1 MQAKE
6 PAAQPRPAPPCP
18 IGRAAEVLG
27 DRWTLLIL
35 RNATVGTTRFDDF
48 KSDLGIADNILSN
61 RLGRLVDAGL
71 MTKVPY
77 RDNGRSRNEY
87 RLTSAGADV
96 LPLLH
101 ALAAW
106 GQQHTE
112 PGQPAEP
119 MQVIHLAC
127 GYPTADE
134 RACDHCGQ
142 PVERD
147 QEAWLRP
154 GGRPSRSRSPSP
166 SGLTRSS
173 LPVSF
178 GPQDIACIP
187 GVCDVPIVIKG
198 IPR

>member
-6 PAAQPRPAPPCP
+6 PATQSRPAPPCP
-18 IGRAAEVLG
+18 IGRAADLLG

-48 KSDLGIADNILSN
+48 KSDLGIADNILSA

-77 RDNGRSRNEY
+77 RDNGRGRYEY
-87 RLTSAGADV
+87 RLTDAGADV

-106 GQQHTE
+106 GQRHTE
-112 PGQPAEP
+112 PSEPAGA
-119 MQVIHLAC
+119 MQIIHLAC
-127 GYPTADE
+127 GHTTTDE
-134 RACDHCGQ
+134 RTCDHCRE

-154 GGRPSRSRSPSP
+154 WRSDTPVPRARPVDPDSR
-166 SGLTRSS
+166 
-173 LPVSF
+173 
-178 GPQDIACIP
+178 P
-187 GVCDVPIVIKG
+187 G
-198 IPR
+198 

>member
-6 PAAQPRPAPPCP
+6 PAIRPRPAPPCP
-18 IGRAAEVLG
+18 IGRAADVLG

-35 RNATVGTTRFDDF
+35 RDATLGTTRFDDF
-48 KSDLGIADNILSN
+48 KSGLGIADNILSA

-71 MTKVPY
+71 MARVPY
-77 RDNGRSRNEY
+77 RDNGRSRLEY

-106 GQQHTE
+106 GQRHTE
-112 PGQPAEP
+112 PGQAAGA
-119 MQVIHLAC
+119 MQIIHLAC
-127 GYPTADE
+127 GHPTTGE
-134 RACDHCGQ
+134 RTCDHCGE

-154 GGRPSRSRSPSP
+154 WRSATPYPLARPVDADSP
-166 SGLTRSS
+166 
-173 LPVSF
+173 
-178 GPQDIACIP
+178 A
-187 GVCDVPIVIKG
+187 
-198 IPR
+198 